1 MENLKHLT
9 FGTQVTLLVK
19 NSEGQKVRMNGIYE
33 KYDKDNCAVIN
44 VPELNKRVYRKRVND
59 VEVVSES
66 QQLAQVTAEA
76 ISVDTVK
83 SDKPKFT
90 INQRFS
96 FLANLVKMVI
106 NKQAVSAI
114 ISGSG
119 GLGKSYTVL
128 NQLEVAGLE
137 EDEDYVIIK
146 GFSTA
151 RGLYNKLYDHS
162 DKLLIFD
169 DCDSV
174 LTDKVAAN
182 LLKGALDSYDKRIIT
197 WNAQAVPGAER
208 LNQFEFTGRIIFISN
223 LSQSSLPQ
231 ALVSRSATV
240 DVTMTPEEKIER
252 METVLPYLSQQTPM
266 EVKEECLELLKEYK
280 DYAKDLNFRTLLKVI
295 AIREASSKDETMDD
309 WKDMS
314 IYMLCNS

>member
-1 MENLKHLT
+1 MESLKHLP
-9 FGTQVTLLVK
+9 FGTPVTLLVK
-19 NSEGQKVRMNGIYE
+19 NNEGQKVRMNGSYE
-33 KYDKDNCAVIN
+33 KYDKDGCAIIN
-44 VPELNKRVYRKRVND
+44 VPELNKKVYRKRIND
-59 VEVVSES
+59 VEIVSES
-66 QQLAQVTAEA
+66 QKLAQVTAET
-76 ISVDTVK
+76 INQNK
-83 SDKPKFT
+83 IEKPKFS

-106 NKQAVSAI
+106 NNQAVSAI

-128 NQLEVAGLE
+128 QQLEIAGLV
-137 EDEDYVIIK
+137 EDDDYVIIK

-162 DKLLIFD
+162 DKLLVFD

-182 LLKGALDSYDKRIIT
+182 LLKGALDSYDKRVIT
-197 WNAQAVPGAER
+197 WNAAPVPGAER
-208 LNQFEFTGRIIFISN
+208 ENRFEFTGRIVFISN
-223 LSQSSLPQ
+223 LSQSALPQ

-240 DVTMTPEEKIER
+240 DVTMDVEEKIER
-252 METVLPYLSQQTPM
+252 METVLPYLSQQTPLSI
-266 EVKEECLELLKEYK
+266 KEECLELLKEYR
-280 DYAKDLNFRTLLKVI
+280 YHAKDLNFRTLLKVI
-295 AIREASSKDETMDD
+295 AIREASEKDEAMDD

-314 IYMLCNS
+314 VYMLCNS

>member
-1 MENLKHLT
+1 MENLKHLE
-9 FGTQVTLLVK
+9 FGTQVTLLIK
-19 NSEGQKVRMNGIYE
+19 NKDGQKVRMNGIYE
-33 KYDKDNCAVIN
+33 KYDKDDCAVIN
-44 VPELNKRVYRKRVND
+44 VPELNKKVYRKRVND
-59 VEVVSES
+59 IEVVSES
-66 QQLAQVTAEA
+66 QAIAQVTAEA
-76 ISVDTVK
+76 INQTPVLSN
-83 SDKPKFT
+83 KPKFT

-106 NKQAVSAI
+106 NNQAVSAI

-128 NQLEVAGLE
+128 NQLEIAGLV

-146 GFSTA
+146 GFSTS

-162 DKLLIFD
+162 DKLLVFD

-182 LLKGALDSYDKRIIT
+182 LLKGALDSYDKRVIT
-197 WNAQAVPGAER
+197 WNAQMVPGAER
-208 LNQFEFTGRIIFISN
+208 ENQFEFTGRIIFISN
-223 LSQSSLPQ
+223 LSQTALPQ
-231 ALVSRSATV
+231 ALISRSATV
-240 DVTMTPEEKIER
+240 DVTMTTAEKIER

-266 EVKEECLELLKEYK
+266 EIKEECLNLLKEFK
-280 DYAKDLNFRTLLKVI
+280 DHAKDLNFRTLLKVI
-295 AIREASSKDETMDD
+295 AIREASEVDETMDD